1 MLSVEQ
7 WLQTIITVVF
17 TLAGSSGLWAY
28 MQHRD
33 KEKSQTQRLLQG
45 LAYEKIISMG
55 MDYLKRGGITNDE
68 YNDYRR
74 LYEAYRALG
83 GNGVTERVMAAVQDL
98 PVKSRDT
105 YSKVI
110 QAAKTEGKEQRDT
123 DNELA
128 EAA

>member
-1 MLSVEQ
+1 
-7 WLQTIITVVF
+7 
-17 TLAGSSGLWAY
+17 